1 MLLKMFMFGLLCVSL
16 LCSNGC
22 AFHLHKKDSNVIVAS
37 YNIRVPVDKGDN
49 TWAKRLPRIRK
60 VIEQNK
66 LDIFGVQEALKYQ
79 LENLTEWSSFG
90 FVGGGR
96 NDFQSKGEYSAIIY
110 NKNKFEL
117 LEFGTFGLS
126 EQPEKPGV
134 KSWGTAY
141 PRIATWG
148 LFRVRATGKKFRF
161 YNTHL
166 DHISELAR
174 VNGIKLIVA
183 HAKKNGTGEP
193 MILTGDFN
201 ARPDSKTYKI
211 ACGLLNDSKAKSV
224 TKPLGPN
231 ATYHGFAGKRQLYLD
246 YIFVSDNIR
255 VLSHK
260 VDDTRFDGKYPSDH
274 DPVVAELFF

>member
-1 MLLKMFMFGLLCVSL
+1 MMKNFFLLLVAFLVLSVC
-16 LCSNGC
+16 CSC
-22 AFHLHKKDSNVIVAS
+22 EVLRHKKDSQVTVAS

-49 TWAKRLPRIRK
+49 TWANRLPRIRK

-79 LENLTEWSSFG
+79 LDDLTVWSTYG

-110 NKNKFEL
+110 NKAKFEL

-126 EQPEKPGV
+126 EKPDVPGV
-134 KSWGTAY
+134 KSWGSAC

-166 DHISELAR
+166 DHRSELAR
-174 VNGIKLIVA
+174 VNGIKLIVE
-183 HAKKNGTGEP
+183 HAKKNGKGEP

-201 ARPDSKTYKI
+201 AKPDSETYKI
-211 ACGLLNDSKAKSV
+211 ASKLLNDAKKRSV
-224 TKPLGPN
+224 GKPLGPDF
-231 ATYHGFAGKRQLYLD
+231 TYQGFGRKAQRLLD
-246 YIFVSDNIR
+246 YVFVSGNIR
-255 VLSHK
+255 VMSYK
-260 VDDTRFDGKYPSDH
+260 VDDTRLNGKYPSDH
-274 DPVVAELFF
+274 DPVITELFF

>member
-1 MLLKMFMFGLLCVSL
+1 M
-16 LCSNGC
+16 
-22 AFHLHKKDSNVIVAS
+22 
-37 YNIRVPVDKGDN
+37 
-49 TWAKRLPRIRK
+49 
-60 VIEQNK
+60 
-66 LDIFGVQEALKYQ
+66 
-79 LENLTEWSSFG
+79 
-90 FVGGGR
+90 
-96 NDFQSKGEYSAIIY
+96 
-110 NKNKFEL
+110 

-166 DHISELAR
+166 DHRSELAR
-174 VNGIKLIVA
+174 VNGIKLIVE
-183 HAKKNGTGEP
+183 HAKKNGKGEP

-201 ARPDSKTYKI
+201 ARPDSETYKI
-211 ACGLLNDSKAKSV
+211 ASKLLNDSKAKSA

-231 ATYHGFAGKRQLYLD
+231 ATYHRFDGKRLLCLD